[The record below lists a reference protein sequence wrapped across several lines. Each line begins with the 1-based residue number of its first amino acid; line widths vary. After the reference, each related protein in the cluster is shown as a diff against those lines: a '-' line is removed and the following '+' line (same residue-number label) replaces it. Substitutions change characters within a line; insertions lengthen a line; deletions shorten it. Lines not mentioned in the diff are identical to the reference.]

1 MDVVTT
7 CDRPDL
13 EDEAGAAFRVKWPEF
28 IFHDPIAKQYV
39 APVAE
44 YFTQYDVLLLDEGRV
59 VAGGWGVPIAWDDT
73 VADLTGGYDGAMA
86 RAVEGHQGGVQATTL
101 SFMAV
106 AVGNGETKRGL
117 AG

>member
-28 IFHDPIAKQYV
+28 IFHDPIAKQDV

-44 YFTQYDVLLLDEGRV
+44 YFTHYDVLLLDEGRV
-59 VAGGWGVPIAWDDT
+59 VAGGWGVPIAWMTPQRTCLAVMT
-73 VADLTGGYDGAMA
+73 VPWLAPSKGI
-86 RAVEGHQGGVQATTL
+86 RAACRQ
-101 SFMAV
+101 
-106 AVGNGETKRGL
+106 RR
-117 AG
+117 